1 MVQKK
6 NGVRL
11 SLELHSDGAMDT
23 SYHLGKSN
31 WIFGK
36 ALSLSRWKPRE
47 QVVQRCCGVSALGD
61 SENPT
66 GRGSE
71 EPALTRR
78 APRRREGCTTS
89 GGPFQPMRFCDS
101 LILQ

>member
-66 GRGSE
+66 GRV
-71 EPALTRR
+71 ALKNLLSPDVLRV
-78 APRRREGCTTS
+78 
-89 GGPFQPMRFCDS
+89 GGKTVRPLEDPSNLCAS
-101 LILQ
+101 AIP